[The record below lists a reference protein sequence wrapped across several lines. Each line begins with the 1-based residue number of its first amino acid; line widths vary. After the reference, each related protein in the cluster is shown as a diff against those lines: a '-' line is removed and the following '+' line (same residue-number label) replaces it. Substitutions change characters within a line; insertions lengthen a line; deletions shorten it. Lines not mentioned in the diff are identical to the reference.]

1 MPDLPTA
8 RASAP
13 EPSSATAGPPERAF
27 AAERAARIRQ
37 LGRDAE
43 LQDLSRLWMMRSS
56 RHKYTYNFSWLGRP
70 VIQFPQDL
78 FAIQEIIWRTQPDL
92 IIETGVAHGG
102 SVLFWASILQLIDGD
117 RSVIGIDIDIRPHNR
132 RAIIAHPLAARITLI
147 EGSSI
152 TDDVAEHVR
161 LMAARSDRVMVI
173 LDSDHSHDHVLR
185 ELQLYGPLVTV
196 GSYLIVFDTIIE
208 DLPRGF
214 LNDPRWDR
222 GNNPKTAV
230 HEYLRTTDRF
240 QIDHDIPAKLLIT
253 AAPDGYLRCVK
264 DPG

>member
-1 MPDLPTA
+1 MPDPPTMSPPVNDTSPA
-8 RASAP
+8 PAS
-13 EPSSATAGPPERAF
+13 PPERAF
-27 AAERAARIRQ
+27 AAERSRHIRQ
-37 LGRDAE
+37 LGEDEE
-43 LQDLSRLWMMRSS
+43 LHALSRLWMMRSS

-102 SVLFWASILQLIDGD
+102 SILFWASILQLIGGD
-117 RSVIGIDIDIRPHNR
+117 RSVIGIDIDIRPHNH
-132 RAIIAHPLAARITLI
+132 RAIIAHPLASRITLI

-152 TDDVAEHVR
+152 DHDVARRVG
-161 LMAARSDRVMVI
+161 LMTERSDRVMLI

-185 ELQLYGPLVTV
+185 ELHLYGPLVTA
-196 GSYLIVFDTIIE
+196 GCYLIVFDTIIE

-214 LNDPRWDR
+214 LNDPRWDK

-230 HEYLRTTDRF
+230 REYLRTTDRF
-240 QIDHDIPAKLLIT
+240 QIDRDIPAKLLIT
-253 AAPDGYLRCVK
+253 AAPNGYLRCVK
-264 DPG
+264 DSG